1 MEIYVMILVNVAIFI
16 IGLFFGS
23 FYTLARYRIPKSIDI
38 VKKPSFCPK
47 CNHKLGLLEQIPVLS
62 YLISGG
68 KCVHCKKKIDNK
80 YLFTEIFTG
89 IMFLIIYNVYN
100 LGVIMLNLSGFRVLD
115 TLSILSILRNTIYI

>member
-1 MEIYVMILVNVAIFI
+1 MA
-16 IGLFFGS
+16 S
-23 FYTLARYRIPKSIDI
+23 RKQTT
-38 VKKPSFCPK
+38 KKT
-47 CNHKLGLLEQIPVLS
+47 
-62 YLISGG
+62 G
-68 KCVHCKKKIDNK
+68 KTSSRSRAKKKIDNK